1 MRFKKFSN
9 RYLCK
14 TEKVYSE
21 TAPTAVDDCD
31 AIIFG
36 SDQIWNF
43 TLGERMKNGISFY
56 TGGFDFNG
64 LKIAYS
70 ASVGAD
76 YIPDDCRD
84 IMSKIFRHS
93 PQFPSGNS
101 RQGTLWAVLP
111 MFPSMSPLTPLLC
124 LISRSGS
131 KLPKSQNMSITA
143 SILFLH
149 IFGHSIRQR
158 KGLYFSSWKKY
169 NLRVISL
176 QSEWTEQSD
185 IFNVDIYS
193 TSPDEFLWLVANCDI
208 VFTDSFHGSVF
219 SIINEKPFR
228 FFDRNTDFVGNMSS
242 RLNTL
247 FDKFQIGSWCR
258 GNTAENIDDVFSKI
272 IQMFLKHFQTS
283 VRMHCHT

>member
-1 MRFKKFSN
+1 
-9 RYLCK
+9 
-14 TEKVYSE
+14 
-21 TAPTAVDDCD
+21 
-31 AIIFG
+31 
-36 SDQIWNF
+36 
-43 TLGERMKNGISFY
+43 MKNGISFY

-143 SILFLH
+143 SILFY
-149 IFGHSIRQR
+149 IFLG
-158 KGLYFSSWKKY
+158 
-169 NLRVISL
+169 
-176 QSEWTEQSD
+176 TQSD
-185 IFNVDIYS
+185 
-193 TSPDEFLWLVANCDI
+193 
-208 VFTDSFHGSVF
+208 SVKDYI
-219 SIINEKPFR
+219 SAVGKNIICVLFR
-228 FFDRNTDFVGNMSS
+228 FSPNGQSKAIFSMSIFIQPHPMSFCGLLQIAILSSPIRFTAVFFDY
-242 RLNTL
+242 
-247 FDKFQIGSWCR
+247 
-258 GNTAENIDDVFSKI
+258 
-272 IQMFLKHFQTS
+272 
-283 VRMHCHT
+283 